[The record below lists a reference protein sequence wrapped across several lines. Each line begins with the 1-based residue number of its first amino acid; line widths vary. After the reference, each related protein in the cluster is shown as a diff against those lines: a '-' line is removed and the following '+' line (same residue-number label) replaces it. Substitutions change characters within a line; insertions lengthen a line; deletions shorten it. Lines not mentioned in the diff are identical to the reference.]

1 MGGFLSFN
9 SPLMRFMS
17 KVTDLIIL
25 NLIFIFFSLPLFTI
39 GSSMTALYY
48 VALKMADNTE
58 GSIPK
63 QFFNSFKSNFKQATV
78 IWLIIVAAV
87 MVFWIDISAFI
98 RNQEHY
104 ASPVKIIV
112 FIFGIVL
119 VVTALQVFAVLA
131 KFDNTIGQ
139 TIKNALVIA
148 LTQLIKSIAILAFWL
163 LPIAAVIINLRL
175 LPVIITVGFSA
186 PAYLS
191 SLLLNSTFDKILNPE
206 PLPERKYKDPFDD
219 DDDEDD
225 DDEDTDVNNE
235 DETSENEVSES
246 KVSEHEVN
254 AKETDGNIDVIN
266 TAKENKNSEEKDG

>member
-148 LTQLIKSIAILAFWL
+148 LTQLIKSIAILAFWI
-163 LPIAAVIINLRL
+163 LPLAAVIINLRL

-206 PLPERKYKDPFDD
+206 PLPERKYKDPFEDDD
-219 DDDEDD
+219 DDDEE
-225 DDEDTDVNNE
+225 DDEDMDENEIDE
-235 DETSENEVSES
+235 DEASECEVGEHEKDDNVDVLNTTKENE
-246 KVSEHEVN
+246 N
-254 AKETDGNIDVIN
+254 N
-266 TAKENKNSEEKDG
+266 EEKDG